1 MFRVFVSLYLSIL
14 LISCETST
22 VNPVNPEINLEDS
35 NSGIDFDGNLYST
48 VQIGNQLWIAEN
60 LRTTHFLNGDEIYEA
75 KSTEDWFKYFKNK
88 KPCYKKYGTNFI
100 YNGYVVMDKRGLLK
114 GNFSIPSL
122 NDFSRLRDK
131 LGKNADVKL
140 ASYEWEDWSNGDIE
154 TEPDT
159 KTIKGNNKSGFNA
172 MKSKSIYAP
181 FMEGDPRNSSEKII
195 ELKNDI
201 PAWFWTKS
209 KGSCIDCFGYQG
221 DCLKSAMIG
230 NLISFTCDEPNEG
243 SVNYAYGLQIRMV
256 KTISSETKQKSRNS
270 NSTNYNSMIGFYVES
285 KGDEFFEKLDGIE
298 GVAHWI
304 EGQIIF
310 NVNGKQV
317 SFNVFQDT
325 DEAFKARK
333 IRPFWSNKPRILET
347 GAHGISYDFTNKEN
361 VGKKYKIYF
370 KIDSNNNLIIKDY
383 QEVNE

>member
-1 MFRVFVSLYLSIL
+1 
-14 LISCETST
+14 
-22 VNPVNPEINLEDS
+22 
-35 NSGIDFDGNLYST
+35 
-48 VQIGNQLWIAEN
+48 
-60 LRTTHFLNGDEIYEA
+60 
-75 KSTEDWFKYFKNK
+75 
-88 KPCYKKYGTNFI
+88 
-100 YNGYVVMDKRGLLK
+100 
-114 GNFSIPSL
+114 
-122 NDFSRLRDK
+122 
-131 LGKNADVKL
+131 
-140 ASYEWEDWSNGDIE
+140 
-154 TEPDT
+154 
-159 KTIKGNNKSGFNA
+159 
-172 MKSKSIYAP
+172 
-181 FMEGDPRNSSEKII
+181 
-195 ELKNDI
+195 
-201 PAWFWTKS
+201 
-209 KGSCIDCFGYQG
+209 
-221 DCLKSAMIG
+221 
-230 NLISFTCDEPNEG
+230 
-243 SVNYAYGLQIRMV
+243 
-256 KTISSETKQKSRNS
+256 
-270 NSTNYNSMIGFYVES
+270 MIGFYVES